1 MSTTIESIVE
11 KLFPNAKIV
20 TDRFHVMKKLLE
32 DVRAVRSRAKT
43 MIKKRVLDEEKIAL
57 EKQNQETE
65 VSKKKGR

>member
-1 MSTTIESIVE
+1 MSPTIESIVE

-43 MIKKRVLDEEKIAL
+43 MIKKRVLNEEKMAL
-57 EKQNQETE
+57 EKQNKKTQ
-65 VSKKKGR
+65 VSEKKGR

>member
-1 MSTTIESIVE
+1 MSPTIESIVE

-57 EKQNQETE
+57 EKQNQETQ

>member
-1 MSTTIESIVE
+1 MSPTIESIVE

-43 MIKKRVLDEEKIAL
+43 MIKKRIFDDEKMAL
-57 EKQNQETE
+57 ERQKNKIQA
-65 VSKKKGR
+65 SKKKGR